1 MHGGS
6 IVEEERMTR
15 RTADVVIC
23 GAGIAGIAAAY
34 HLSAKR
40 GVKRVI
46 LVDERAPL
54 SLTSDKSTECYRNWW
69 PGPGEAM
76 VSLMNRSIDLL
87 EELAH
92 ENGNLFNLNR
102 RGYLF
107 ATADPARIDTFAQ
120 AAKESAR
127 LGAGPVR
134 YHAGQPG
141 EPPYTPAAATGFADS
156 LTGAD
161 IILDQD
167 LIRQYFPFLSEKTVA
182 VLHAR
187 RCGWFSAQQLGMY
200 LLEQARAHGVELVT
214 GRVDSVALKG
224 NRIEAVR
231 VETQAEPQMIETDN
245 FVNAA
250 GPFQKKVARMVGVDL
265 PIFSE
270 LHVKIAINDHLGLVP
285 RHAPLVIWT
294 DPVRLPW
301 TAAEQAMLAESD
313 ETSWLLDEFPP
324 GVHAR
329 PDGEGGSTILLILW
343 TYDTNP
349 IEPAFPISFDP
360 FYPDVALRGL
370 AEMLPALRAYFDRA
384 PRPVVDGGYY
394 NKTRE
399 NRPLI
404 GPLPVKGAYLIGALS
419 GFGLMAA
426 SAAGELLA
434 AHLTGAAL
442 PSYAPAFTLS
452 RYDDP
457 AYQQLLENWGE
468 SGQL

>member
-1 MHGGS
+1 MPQ
-6 IVEEERMTR
+6 

-40 GVKRVI
+40 GLKRVI

-76 VSLMNRSIDLL
+76 VGLMNRSIDLL
-87 EELAH
+87 EELAR
-92 ENGNLFNLNR
+92 ESGNLFNLNR

-107 ATADPARIDTFAQ
+107 ATADAARIETFKQ
-120 AAKESAR
+120 AAEESAT

-134 YHAGQPG
+134 YHTGRPG
-141 EPPYTPAAATGFADS
+141 ETPYRPAAANGFADP

-161 IILDQD
+161 IIIDRD
-167 LIRQYFPFLSEKTVA
+167 LIRQHFPYLSDRTVA

-187 RCGWFSAQQLGMY
+187 RCGWFSAQQFGMY
-200 LLEQARAHGVELVT
+200 LLEQARAHGVELIT
-214 GRVDSVALKG
+214 GRVDSVDLAG
-224 NRIEAVR
+224 NRIQAVG
-231 VETQAEPQMIETDN
+231 VETQAGRRTIYTDN

-250 GPFQKKVARMVGVDL
+250 GPFQKKVARMIEVEL
-265 PIFSE
+265 PVFSE
-270 LHVKIAINDHLGLVP
+270 LHLKVAFNDHLGLVP

-301 TAAEQAMLAESD
+301 SSAEQAMLAESE
-313 ETSWLLDEFPP
+313 ETSWMLEEFPP

-343 TYDTNP
+343 TYETDP
-349 IEPAFPISFDP
+349 VEPTFPISLDP

-370 AEMLPALRAYFDRA
+370 AEMLPALRTYFERT

-404 GPLPVKGAYLIGALS
+404 GPLPVEGAYLIGALS

-426 SAAGELLA
+426 SAAGDLLA
-434 AHLTGAAL
+434 AHLTGAEL
-442 PSYAPAFTLS
+442 PFYAPAFTLS

-457 AYQQLLENWGE
+457 AYQHLLANWGD